1 MTMNYAT
8 PALGNVSLPYPGA
21 VDIEINDL
29 VFLCPS
35 YPAMAGLT
43 ANNAYPAASMVD
55 QGDSWKNQ
63 RLFAH
68 NFAGVSV
75 ERHLSS
81 SSSAND
87 ELNLSVCPVYIGDA
101 SLSSAAVCQVGQLVG
116 VAENVGNNGL
126 QSQTLSIVT
135 DPDLAIG
142 QIIQDSGGLS
152 VSTIRVALYSRLFGP
167 VARGG
172 VRDGVLIE
180 AVAVTGFTDDGAT
193 SGHYDTVGKLPPGA
207 VVTAWGFACTGAF
220 AGDTTAT
227 LEVGTSGSAT
237 AFSAVTNGSVFT
249 TGQIGSASVVA
260 TSFVA
265 AEASARITVTSST
278 DFTLVKTNAGGAGI
292 LVLRYQGVTP

>member
-1 MTMNYAT
+1 MGMNYAF

-21 VDIEINDL
+21 VDVEIDDL

-35 YPAMAGLT
+35 YPSMAGLT
-43 ANNAYPAASMVD
+43 ANDAYPAASMVD
-55 QGDSWKNQ
+55 QGDTPKNQ

-75 ERHLSS
+75 ERHLATSS
-81 SSSAND
+81 SSND
-87 ELNLSVCPVYIGDA
+87 ELSLSVCPVWIGDA
-101 SLSSAAVCQVGQLVG
+101 SLASAAVCTVGQLVG

-126 QSQTLSIVT
+126 QSQTLAIVT

-152 VSTIRVALYSRLFGP
+152 VTTARVVLYSRLFGP
-167 VARGG
+167 TAKGG
-172 VRDGVLIE
+172 ERNGVLIE
-180 AVAVTGFTDDGAT
+180 AVAVTGFTDDGST

-207 VVTAWGFACTGAF
+207 VVTSWGFACTGAF
-220 AGDTTAT
+220 AGDTTAA
-227 LEVGTSGSAT
+227 LEVGTAASAT
-237 AFSAVTNGSVFT
+237 AYSAVTNGSVFT

-265 AEASARITVTSST
+265 AEGSARITVTSST

-292 LVLRYQGVTP
+292 LVLRYQIVTP

>member
-1 MTMNYAT
+1 MGMNYAM
-8 PALGNVSLPYPGA
+8 PALPNVALPYPGA
-21 VDIEINDL
+21 VDIETNDL

-75 ERHLSS
+75 ERHLATSS
-81 SSSAND
+81 SSND
-87 ELNLSVCPVYIGDA
+87 ELNLSVCPVWIGDA
-101 SLSSAAVCQVGQLVG
+101 SLASAAVCTIGQLVG

-126 QSQTLSIVT
+126 QSQTLAIVT

-142 QIIQDSGGLS
+142 QVIQDSGGNS

-167 VARGG
+167 MAKGDDRN
-172 VRDGVLIE
+172 GVLVE
-180 AVAVTGFTDDGAT
+180 AVAVTGFTDDGGS

-227 LEVGTSGSAT
+227 LEVGTAASA
-237 AFSAVTNGSVFT
+237 AAYSAVTTGSVFT
-249 TGQIGSASVVA
+249 TGQIGSASVA
-260 TSFVA
+260 ASSFVS
-265 AEASARITVTSST
+265 AEGSARITVTSST
-278 DFTLVKTNAGGAGI
+278 DFTLLKTNAGGAGI
-292 LVLRYQGVTP
+292 LILRYQIVTP